1 MELLDIKK
9 IAMQEIGFTG
19 YDYED
24 EVETYEPALTAY
36 INQAYTEVMDRFAP
50 EAVFFPLEADTDV
63 PEFEPGA
70 YHTMLAYYA
79 AGRILSSDRG
89 EKQQRAAAL
98 LDEYGR
104 MLLGIRRL
112 YKRPHRLI
120 NKY

>member
-1 MELLDIKK
+1 MDLLKIKQL
-9 IAMQEIGFTG
+9 AMQQLGFTG

-24 EVETYEPALTAY
+24 EVDAYEPALTSY
-36 INQAYTEVMDRFAP
+36 INQAYTEVMEKYDP
-50 EAVFFPLEADTDV
+50 EAVYLPLDNDSDI

-98 LDEYGR
+98 LEEYGR
-104 MLLGIRRL
+104 MLRAVRFRNRRATGL
-112 YKRPHRLI
+112 K